1 MPNIRALIIPQRHC
15 FLSKKSQKK
24 TRKAKKKRKFKH
36 IIKVER
42 SEISILF
49 RKGYSLRDIAK
60 TLKRNVS
67 SISREIKYNTTNE
80 GYSPAKANHKAY
92 VKRKYSKYQGMKVV
106 ENLSLRTY
114 IEEYIREDWSPEEI
128 SGRIQ
133 NKDRHIKYIS
143 PKGIYKFIY
152 SVRGLVEFILI
163 DTFLDIGER

>member
-1 MPNIRALIIPQRHC
+1 M
-15 FLSKKSQKK
+15 
-24 TRKAKKKRKFKH
+24 KKRKFKH
-36 IIKVER
+36 ITKVER

-128 SGRIQ
+128 SGRIK
-133 NKDRHIKYIS
+133 NHDKHI
-143 PKGIYKFIY
+143 
-152 SVRGLVEFILI
+152 
-163 DTFLDIGER
+163 